1 MTPSSLDILRLGA
14 TSGKTVMLNFYSAT
28 PSTTKEYTPSGS
40 LEPMHIHLDNGR
52 KLEYPEREREK
63 EMDGWSL

>member
-1 MTPSSLDILRLGA
+1 MVLTPSSLDILRLGA

-40 LEPMHIHLDNGR
+40 CIYAHAYTFGQWEETR
-52 KLEYPEREREK
+52 VSRERERER
-63 EMDGWSL
+63 DG